1 MSTSATLDS
10 TSTTAE
16 VIETD
21 VFPVGEQMVCYVRV
35 RYIDP
40 VARPDLA
47 GKKSGWIRCYQTAA
61 VGDILRVAFSPRPDR
76 LGGMTWKPVI

>member
-1 MSTSATLDS
+1 MIDTI
-10 TSTTAE
+10 TTAQ

-21 VFPVGEQMVCYVRV
+21 IFPVGDNTICYVRV
-35 RYIDP
+35 IYIDTEK
-40 VARPDLA
+40 A